1 MGYMCYICAENIS
14 LGNIGNIMYDLGTK
28 MRIARKERKL
38 TQAQLAEMVGI
49 SRKTLGQIETGT
61 VVDIG
66 IRKVERV
73 LEILGMELTVR
84 PLGAP
89 PTLEELQW
97 ENGLR

>member
-1 MGYMCYICAENIS
+1 
-14 LGNIGNIMYDLGTK
+14 MYLFKNYRLLFMNDLGK
-28 MRIARKERKL
+28 QMRCARKERKL
-38 TQAQLAEMVGI
+38 TQAQLAALVGI

-73 LEILGMELTVR
+73 LEVLGLELTVR

-89 PTLEELQW
+89 PTLEELQR

>member
-1 MGYMCYICAENIS
+1 MI
-14 LGNIGNIMYDLGTK
+14 DLGS
-28 MRIARKERKL
+28 RIRVARKERKL
-38 TQAQLAEMVGI
+38 TQAQLAEMVAI

-73 LEILGMELTVR
+73 LEVLGLELTVR

-89 PTLEELQW
+89 PTLEELQR
-97 ENGLR
+97 ENELR

>member
-1 MGYMCYICAENIS
+1 MQG
-14 LGNIGNIMYDLGTK
+14 LGAKI
-28 MRIARKERKL
+28 RVARKERNL

-73 LEILGMELTVR
+73 LEILGLELTVR

-89 PTLEELQW
+89 PTLEELQR
-97 ENGLR
+97 ENGLQ